1 MFCVVC
7 FFKQKTAYEMRISD
21 WSSDVC
27 SSDLIGQ
34 VARAL
39 EASMQRAAD
48 AVRLEREA
56 AEEQGREAQRA
67 QLLDRHFEAFQ
78 DDSARLIKAVGGVAE
93 RLRDLSAVSAHQAQV
108 NMGSV
113 ADAAAGA
120 MQAAENVRSV
130 AHTSGRLVEAIAAI
144 RDQTQASQQI
154 VVHAA
159 SEARGAGEQMTL
171 LLHSVDLIR
180 KAARSEERRVGK
192 ECVSTCRSRW
202 ATLH

>member
-27 SSDLIGQ
+27 SSDEIGQ

-93 RLRDLSAVSAHQAQV
+93 RLRDLSAVSAHP
-108 NMGSV
+108 
-113 ADAAAGA
+113 AD
-120 MQAAENVRSV
+120 RKSK
-130 AHTSGRLVEAIAAI
+130 RLN
-144 RDQTQASQQI
+144 SS
-154 VVHAA
+154 H
-159 SEARGAGEQMTL
+159 
-171 LLHSVDLIR
+171 
-180 KAARSEERRVGK
+180 
-192 ECVSTCRSRW
+192 
-202 ATLH
+202 